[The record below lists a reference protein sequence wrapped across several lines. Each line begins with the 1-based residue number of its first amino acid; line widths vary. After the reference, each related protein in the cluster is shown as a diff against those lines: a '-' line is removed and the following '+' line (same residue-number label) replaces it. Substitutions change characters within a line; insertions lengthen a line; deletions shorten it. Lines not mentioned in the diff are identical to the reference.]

1 MTGWVPTVEAKYAV
15 AIYNF
20 EGINSFELKLSV
32 GDTVQILEECS
43 GWYKGF
49 TTRNRRLRGIFPKGY
64 VFIKEASVESHGE
77 GRETVIPK
85 ETPVV
90 HELTTVIRE
99 WGVLWKQLYAK
110 INRELFNTI
119 HEMMYELIDCQKQIV
134 SGTLP
139 VDELKDLKQQVT
151 SKIDCGNRALGLDLV
166 IRDEEG
172 GIQDPFSVST
182 VALFRQHETATQ
194 RIGQQNDT
202 LNLGF
207 QKHPKSVNVYSYN
220 LFVNLKN
227 VVCRIGEDSDVL
239 MSLYDAKEQK
249 HISESY
255 VAKWSSKGIPRDIS
269 LLYSLKTIFTDLG
282 AKDLQREKVFLV
294 CQIIRIGRME
304 MKEGDNNKKYTCG
317 LKRPFGVC
325 AMDISDILS
334 GRIETDEDKQHF
346 LPFQASTGED
356 SLDSIVR
363 KVVTAREIN
372 HKGQGIWVGL
382 KMMPGDIKQV
392 WKDYPHLMDSKTA
405 IAKKM
410 GFPEVIM
417 PGDVRNDVYVT
428 LMHGEF
434 DRGNKPKA
442 RNVEV
447 SMEVCTS
454 DGTLLEDV
462 IHTAAGEPPGS
473 FYHSVVYYQVKS
485 PKFCETVKVAIPIE
499 EFCQTDTHLR
509 ITFKQ
514 RYSTETKDRQEKP
527 FGVAYLRLMTAIG
540 TTIVNGEHELLVYK
554 CDKLQESIGTHYL
567 DLPSTKHELERK
579 HQSQTSGGSGG
590 SSNSLG
596 STGSLVRS
604 KGYNLSSKDSL
615 HISTLVCSTKLTQ
628 NVDLLGLLKW
638 KSDRSNLQANLEK
651 LMKVDGEEVVKFLQ
665 DTLDALFNIL
675 TESPQSNEYDEPV
688 FNALIFIIGLI
699 ADRKYQQF
707 RPVLDAYVQEHYSVT
722 FADIKLMR
730 VFKNY
735 LDNAGEKGMQDQLL
749 KALKA
754 MEYIF
759 RFILRSRTLFTG
771 LHGHNTGRNQF
782 EALLKDVFL
791 SLKWL
796 MAYTLDNVLLCQ
808 GAAMKY
814 LPSVLT
820 DTLEMLEPKE
830 LAILVKEFLVSLP
843 PDRLVKQK
851 MDCIKD
857 IVRGELFRRRDCR
870 AVLLPMTTMFLKKLL
885 TKKEDMR
892 QVSEVLS
899 EILDTLWR
907 KDIGPTHGDISEVM
921 HSLLRTVI
929 QSVIF
934 MYMDNDE
941 TLIGRFVSSMI
952 SILHQMTEYH
962 YQEYIN
968 AFPTRTDLLDF
979 LMEIFMVFRDLISKN
994 LYPNDWATMI
1004 VQQNSVILFAMK
1016 QYARVLQ
1023 RSFVRIDDFEFQ
1035 LWNNFFHLAVAFVTQ
1050 ESLQLENFS
1059 PAKRNKILERYG
1071 DMRREVGFEII
1082 RTMWNYLGK
1091 NKIRFIPE
1099 MTGPFL
1105 EVTLVPEAELRKAT
1119 LPIFFDMMQC
1129 ECNVRGNFKE
1139 FEREIISQLDVLVE
1153 GGHGDEL
1160 YVDLFGQIIGEYCTQ
1175 HPNLLGTEG
1184 MTFVKLVRDLMG
1196 RLLDYRDII
1205 HEESK
1210 ENRMSC
1216 TVNLLNFYKDI
1227 DRQDMYVRYLYK
1239 LCDLHL
1245 ECDNY
1250 TEAGFALQLHADRLQ
1265 WSERPLL
1272 THSDKYPEAQTERQL
1287 KELLYYDI
1295 IDFFDKGKM
1304 WEKGILMC
1312 KELQIQYEKEL
1323 FDYIQLGE
1331 LLQRMAHL
1339 YDKIMRIP
1347 RPAPEYFKVMYIGH
1361 GFPSFLRNKV
1371 FIYRGK
1377 EYERLADFV
1386 AQLQQQFPNASMMNK
1401 TTPPDNEQLM
1411 SKQQILQVVPVQPL
1425 REDKKEFNGKT
1436 ICDQILS
1443 YYAVNEVMK
1452 FSYSR
1457 AFHRETKDKDNE
1469 FKTMCIERTYF
1480 TTAYKLPGILRWFE
1494 VAKTSS
1500 VELSPISNAIENME
1514 DVNSKLKQM
1523 VGQYQADSSLPLN
1536 PLSLQLNGVID
1547 SAVMGGPAKYE
1558 QAFCTDAYASK
1569 HPENAIH
1576 IARLKELFAEQIPLV
1591 EVGLM
1596 IHRNKM
1602 KEDLGPFQK
1611 KMEDMFV
1618 KRKEQVEERYGK
1630 KLVEG
1635 FAFTPNDRMIQSY
1648 ARRFSRGRSDRPL
1661 SSVSNSSTSSDTHGS
1676 RSSIVSNPDNLSYL
1690 QLMSSTVTQ
1699 HLSLNLATPR
1709 RMSDS
1714 SVFIKGQGTPG
1725 SKSSGQHKD
1734 KVSGSPAK
1742 RNSKDMSAEDSGSN
1756 ASTPSKEAAKP
1767 IILDEKISSAR
1778 PLRKDMKKANASPLP
1793 RPLKAMSMHVPMTTS
1808 SPEDDPDVPPKLPP
1822 KAAYSD
1828 YSSLP
1833 FQDAGPNPLPPKKLS
1848 LQLGASPFRD
1858 KPPPLPGKEPSSTA
1872 TPMPQMKE
1880 PLLLPGSPAR
1890 KPTLNNTS

>member
-1 MTGWVPTVEAKYAV
+1 MTGWVPTIEAKYAV

-20 EGINSFELKLSV
+20 EGSNSFELRLSV

-49 TTRNRRLRGIFPKGY
+49 TTRNRRFRGIFPKTY
-64 VFIKEASVESHGE
+64 VHVKEASVENRGDVL
-77 GRETVIPK
+77 ETVTPK

-99 WGVLWKQLYAK
+99 WGVLWKQLYVK

-119 HEMMYELIDCQKQIV
+119 HKMMYELIDSQKQIV

-139 VDELKDLKQQVT
+139 VDELKELKQQVT

-172 GIQDPFSVST
+172 GIQDPFSIST
-182 VALFRQHETATQ
+182 VALFKQHETATQ
-194 RIGQQNDT
+194 RIGQQQNET
-202 LNLGF
+202 FSLGL
-207 QKHPKSVNVYSYN
+207 PKIPKQANVYSYN

-227 VVCRIGEDSDVL
+227 VVCRIGEDADVL

-249 HISESY
+249 HISESF

-282 AKDLQREKVFLV
+282 AKDLQRERVFLV
-294 CQIIRIGRME
+294 CQIIRIGKME
-304 MKEGDNNKKYTCG
+304 LKEGDNNKKYTTG
-317 LKRPFGVC
+317 LRRPFGVC
-325 AMDISDILS
+325 AMNISDILS

-356 SLDSIVR
+356 SLDSMVR
-363 KVVTAREIN
+363 KVVVAREIN

-428 LMHGEF
+428 LLQGEF

-447 SMEVCTS
+447 SIEVCS
-454 DGTLLEDV
+454 SNGMVLEDV
-462 IHTAAGEPPGS
+462 IYTAAGEPPS
-473 FYHSVVYYQVKS
+473 SKYQSVVYYQVKS
-485 PKFCETVKVAIPIE
+485 PKFYETVKVAIPIE
-499 EFCQTDTHLR
+499 EFCQSDTHVR

-514 RYSTETKDRQEKP
+514 RSSSETKDRQEKP
-527 FGVAYLRLMTAIG
+527 FGVAYLRLMTDIG
-540 TTIVNGEHELLVYK
+540 TTIVNGEHDLLVYK
-554 CDKLQESIGTHYL
+554 CDKLQDTISTHYL
-567 DLPSTKHELERK
+567 DLPSTRQELERR
-579 HQSQTSGGSGG
+579 HQHQTSSGSGG
-590 SSNSLG
+590 SSSSLG
-596 STGSLVRS
+596 STGSLSRS
-604 KGYNLSSKDSL
+604 KGYGLSSKDSL
-615 HISTLVCSTKLTQ
+615 QIATLVCSTKLTQ

-638 KSDRSNLQANLEK
+638 KSDRSNLQANLES

-665 DTLDALFNIL
+665 DTLDALFSIL

-707 RPVLDAYVQEHYSVT
+707 RPVLDAYIKEHYSVT
-722 FADIKLMR
+722 FADVKLMR

-749 KALKA
+749 KTLKA

-759 RFILRSRTLFTG
+759 RFIMKSRMLFTA
-771 LHGHNTGRNQF
+771 LHGDNTGKNQF
-782 EALLKDVFL
+782 EALLKDVFQ

-796 MAYTLDNVLLCQ
+796 MTYTADNVLLCQ
-808 GAAMKY
+808 GASMKY
-814 LPSVLT
+814 LPSTLT
-820 DTLEMLEPKE
+820 DTMTMLEPEE
-830 LAILVKEFLVSLP
+830 LAALVKEFLVSLP
-843 PDRLVKQK
+843 PERLVKQK
-851 MDCIKD
+851 LDCIRD
-857 IVRGELFRRRDCR
+857 VVHSELFKLRQCR
-870 AVLLPMTTMFLKKLL
+870 AILVPMMAEFLKNLL

-892 QVSEVLS
+892 LVADVLS
-899 EILDTLWR
+899 DIVDTLWR
-907 KDIGPTHGDISEVM
+907 KDLGPTHGDISEIM
-921 HSLLRTVI
+921 HTLLRTVI
-929 QSVIF
+929 QSVVF
-934 MYMDNDE
+934 MYIGNDD
-941 TLIGRFVSSMI
+941 TLIGRLVSCLI
-952 SILHQMTEYH
+952 SILNQMTEFH

-968 AFPTRTDLLDF
+968 SFPTRTDLLDF

-994 LYPNDWATMI
+994 VYPPDWATMI
-1004 VQQNSVILFAMK
+1004 VQQNRVILIAMK
-1016 QYARVLQ
+1016 QFARVLH

-1059 PAKRNKILERYG
+1059 SAKRNKILERYG
-1071 DMRREVGFEII
+1071 DMRREVGFAII

-1099 MTGPFL
+1099 MVGPFL
-1105 EVTLVPEAELRKAT
+1105 EVTLVPETELRKAT

-1129 ECNVRGNFKE
+1129 ECNIRGNFRE
-1139 FEREIISQLDVLVE
+1139 FEREIITQLDALVE
-1153 GGHGDEL
+1153 GGHGDLQYRE
-1160 YVDLFGQIIGEYCTQ
+1160 LFGQIIGEYCTQ
-1175 HPNLLGTEG
+1175 NVTRLGNEG
-1184 MTFVKLVRDLMG
+1184 LTFIKLVRELMG
-1196 RLLDYRDII
+1196 RLLEYRDVI
-1205 HEESK
+1205 HDESK

-1250 TEAGFALQLHADRLQ
+1250 TEAGFALQLHADRLH
-1265 WSERPLL
+1265 WSERPLM

-1295 IDFFDKGKM
+1295 VDFFDKGKM
-1304 WEKGILMC
+1304 WEKGILLC
-1312 KELQIQYEKEL
+1312 KELQNQYEKEL
-1323 FDYIQLGE
+1323 FDYIQLSE

-1339 YDKIMRIP
+1339 YDKIMKIP
-1347 RPAPEYFKVMYIGH
+1347 RPAPEYFKVMYIGCS
-1361 GFPSFLRNKV
+1361 FPPFLRNKT

-1386 AQLQQQFPNASMMNK
+1386 ARLQQQFPNASMMNK
-1401 TTPPDNEQLM
+1401 TTPPDSEQM
-1411 SKQQILQVVPVQPL
+1411 QSKQQILQVVPVQPL
-1425 REDKKEFNGKT
+1425 REERKEFKNKT

-1443 YYAVNEVMK
+1443 YYAVNEVQR

-1457 AFHRETKDKDNE
+1457 AFHREAKDKDNE

-1480 TTAYKLPGILRWFE
+1480 TTAYRLPGILRWFE
-1494 VAKTSS
+1494 VIKTSS
-1500 VELSPISNAIENME
+1500 EELTPIRNAIDTME
-1514 DVNSKLKQM
+1514 DANSKLKQM
-1523 VGQYQADSSLPLN
+1523 IGQYQADSSLPIN

-1558 QAFCTDAYASK
+1558 QAFCTDVYAAE
-1569 HPENAIH
+1569 HPENGIH
-1576 IARLKELFAEQIPLV
+1576 ITRLKELFAEQVALV

-1596 IHRNKM
+1596 LHRNKM
-1602 KEDLGPFQK
+1602 KEDLKPFHQ
-1611 KMEDMFV
+1611 KMEVMFER
-1618 KRKEQVEERYGK
+1618 RKEQVEERYGK

-1635 FAFTPNDRMIQSY
+1635 FALTPNDRMIQSY
-1648 ARRFSRGRSDRPL
+1648 ARRFSRGRADRPL
-1661 SSVSNSSTSSDTHGS
+1661 STMSNSSTSSDTHGS
-1676 RSSIVSNPDNLSYL
+1676 RSSIVSNPDMIDTSCL
-1690 QLMSSTVTQ
+1690 
-1699 HLSLNLATPR
+1699 
-1709 RMSDS
+1709 DD
-1714 SVFIKGQGTPG
+1714 GQGTPS
-1725 SKSSGQHKD
+1725 SKTGQHKE
-1734 KVSGSPAK
+1734 KGSGSPAK
-1742 RNSKDMSAEDSGSN
+1742 RNSKDLSAEDSGSN

-1793 RPLKAMSMHVPMTTS
+1793 RPLKAMSMHVPMVTTS
-1808 SPEDDPDVPPKLPP
+1808 PSDEPDLPPKLPP
-1822 KAAYSD
+1822 KHAYSD

-1833 FQDAGPNPLPPKKLS
+1833 LLDAGPSPLPPKKLS
-1848 LQLGASPFRD
+1848 LQLGASPLRD
-1858 KPPPLPGKEPSSTA
+1858 KPPPLPDKETSSTT

-1880 PLLLPGSPAR
+1880 PLLVHGSPSK
-1890 KPTLNNTS
+1890 KPTTNNAH